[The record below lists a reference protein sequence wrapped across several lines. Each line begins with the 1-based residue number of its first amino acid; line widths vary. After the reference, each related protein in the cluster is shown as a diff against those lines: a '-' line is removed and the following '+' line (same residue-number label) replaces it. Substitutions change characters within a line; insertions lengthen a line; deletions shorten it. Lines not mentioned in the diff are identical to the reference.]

1 MINLLKKLYIFLSFS
16 QKLKFFTLLVDLFIQ
31 LLSLLNIFMIF
42 PLLNFIIN
50 FNNSQINVNFFS
62 LLNYLN
68 LFSLKKLLI
77 TIFLY
82 LSSKKYWLLFPK
94 IKLKFQIE
102 IITDLTQVISKILLN
117 LNKIKLES
125 TLRILDGEIKFVINL
140 LNQCFCF

>member
-16 QKLKFFTLLVDLFIQ
+16 QKLKILFTLLVDLFIQ

-68 LFSLKKLLI
+68 LFSLKK
-77 TIFLY
+77 TINYNFFY
-82 LSSKKYWLLFPK
+82 IYPQRNIGYYFH
-94 IKLKFQIE
+94 
-102 IITDLTQVISKILLN
+102 
-117 LNKIKLES
+117 
-125 TLRILDGEIKFVINL
+125 
-140 LNQCFCF
+140 